1 MNKNSTK
8 KKSSS
13 SNIKMKEK
21 VDSKDEFLFEP
32 GNNVVNTILNYSK
45 ALSILKSKKYDY
57 FQMIL
62 N

>member
-32 GNNVVNTILNYSK
+32 GNNVVNTILIYSK